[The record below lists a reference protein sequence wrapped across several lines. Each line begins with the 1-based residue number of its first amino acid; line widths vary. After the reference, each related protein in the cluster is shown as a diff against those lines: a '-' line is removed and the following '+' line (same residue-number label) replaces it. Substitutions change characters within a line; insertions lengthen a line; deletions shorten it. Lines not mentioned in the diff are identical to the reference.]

1 MKFSVGLQY
10 GDESFLEEI
19 LKYRGKI
26 DEVYFSWGDMASGRG
41 RADTGKGLPPWETM
55 ELQLDALR
63 RLSGAGVRLNLLFN
77 AECYGEKSLARSLYE
92 KIGDVTDYVRSRFG
106 LASVTTTSPTI
117 ARFVRDN
124 FPDLHVRAS
133 VNMEIGTVE
142 AMEYLGDLFDG
153 FYVKREYNRD
163 LDRIRALHAWC
174 ERNGK
179 LLYLLANSGCM
190 NHCPARHYHDSL
202 VAHEDGIRQMDNA
215 YTFKGLCRE
224 YFGKPE
230 NREMV
235 LTRLNFIR
243 PEDIPK
249 YEPYIAAVKLA
260 TRVSRAP
267 AQILRSYAE
276 GRYAGDLLAL
286 LEPAQSVYPYV
297 LENGEPPR
305 LVKLETDN
313 V

>member
-174 ERNGK
+174 ELETTGARGSGVPAGGRNAHGPRRTRHR
-179 LLYLLANSGCM
+179 LRHPHGTARVTLYSGCFRFVF
-190 NHCPARHYHDSL
+190 A
-202 VAHEDGIRQMDNA
+202 EQEG
-215 YTFKGLCRE
+215 F
-224 YFGKPE
+224 
-230 NREMV
+230 
-235 LTRLNFIR
+235 
-243 PEDIPK
+243 
-249 YEPYIAAVKLA
+249 
-260 TRVSRAP
+260 SR
-267 AQILRSYAE
+267 
-276 GRYAGDLLAL
+276 
-286 LEPAQSVYPYV
+286 
-297 LENGEPPR
+297 
-305 LVKLETDN
+305 
-313 V
+313 